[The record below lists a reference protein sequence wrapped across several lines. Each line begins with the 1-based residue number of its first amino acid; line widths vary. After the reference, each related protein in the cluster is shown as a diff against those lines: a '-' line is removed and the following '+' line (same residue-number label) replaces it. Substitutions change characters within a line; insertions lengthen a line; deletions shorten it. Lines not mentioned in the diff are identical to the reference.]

1 MKKTNNKLV
10 WLTESAIMIA
20 LATILSVLKI
30 FDLPYGGSITVGSM
44 LPMIIIAYRY
54 GIGKGMITGLVYSV
68 IQLLF
73 GLDSL
78 SYATSKAALIAIIML
93 DYIIAFAVTG
103 LGGAFKK
110 AFKNNQTAGIM
121 SGAALVCVLR
131 FICHVISGCTVW
143 AGVSIPS
150 SDGLIY
156 SLSYNATY
164 MLPETIIVLILAWY
178 VTGIVDFSGA
188 TLRPAKQDATRQIG
202 FLPYGLI
209 AGGFACLTAAVI
221 YDIRSIF
228 GVLQN
233 PDSGEF
239 DFSLISNVS
248 WSVIGIVTVI
258 GLALLAA
265 FCIAAAIIKNH
276 RKKA

>member
-1 MKKTNNKLV
+1 MKKTNNKIV
-10 WLTESAIMIA
+10 WLTESAVMIA

-73 GLDSL
+73 GLSAL
-78 SYATSKAALIAIIML
+78 SYATSKTALIAIIML

-103 LGGAFKK
+103 LGGVFKK

-131 FICHVISGCTVW
+131 FICHVVSGCTVW

-188 TLRPAKQDATRQIG
+188 TLRPAQQDASRQIG

-209 AGGFACLTAAVI
+209 AGGFACLTAAII
-221 YDIRSIF
+221 YDITSIF

-233 PDSGEF
+233 PDSGEL
-239 DFSLISNVS
+239 DLSLISNAP
-248 WSVIGIVTVI
+248 WSVIGIVSVI

>member
-1 MKKTNNKLV
+1 MKKMNKQLV
-10 WLTESAIMIA
+10 WLTESAVMIA

-54 GIGKGMITGLVYSV
+54 GIGKGMITGLVYSA

-73 GLDSL
+73 GLNSL
-78 SYATSKAALIAIIML
+78 SYATSAAAAIAIIML
-93 DYIIAFAVTG
+93 DYIVAFAVTG
-103 LGGAFKK
+103 LGGVFKK

-150 SDGLIY
+150 SDGLVY

-188 TLRPAKQDATRQIG
+188 TLRPAQQDASRQVG

-209 AGGFACLTAAVI
+209 AGGFACLTAAII
-221 YDIRSIF
+221 YDITSIF

-233 PDSGEF
+233 PDSGEL
-239 DFSLISNVS
+239 DFSLISNAP
-248 WSVIGIVTVI
+248 WSVIGIVSVI

-276 RKKA
+276 RKKS